1 MHSLIKM
8 GFLSWSPLETNV
20 RANMPIDRLGESAV
34 GKRGSKTPAS
44 GPTKGQRTREEIVNR
59 ATRIAG
65 EEGLGAISIGRLAKE
80 LRMTKSGLFVH
91 FGSKDKLEAAVVARA
106 ADIFHGHILDP
117 AEEEAEAGIE
127 RVWHFVISGWN
138 SWRNESCRAA
148 ISLAG
153 HSFCTRDRMVSF
165 PDRSEK
171 LPASGSRPCERQWM
185 RHAGVAKFV
194 AQSMPSGP
202 PSNLTVCSSGHSGL
216 GC

>member
-1 MHSLIKM
+1 VHSLIKM
-8 GFLSWSPLETNV
+8 GFLSWSPVETNV
-20 RANMPIDRLGESAV
+20 RANMLIDRLGESAV
-34 GKRGSKTPAS
+34 GKSGSKTPAS

-106 ADIFHGHILDP
+106 ADIFHGS
-117 AEEEAEAGIE
+117 G
-127 RVWHFVISGWN
+127 HFVISGWN

-148 ISLAG
+148 ISLPG

-165 PDRSEK
+165 PDRAEK
-171 LPASGSRPCERQWM
+171 LPARGSRPCERQWM

-194 AQSMPSGP
+194 SPSMPSGP
-202 PSNLTVCSSGHSGL
+202 PSNSTVCSSGHSGL